1 MHRGSFSNGKL
12 VLHVFLDRNPR
23 LKGIV
28 MSQVDN
34 PKAARAQHLDN
45 AIAVRLITDRQSV
58 LVVKLYQ
65 IASPFFEPEKS
76 ATC

>member
-1 MHRGSFSNGKL
+1 
-12 VLHVFLDRNPR
+12 
-23 LKGIV
+23 